1 MHFQYEACH
10 LDAFCLLMQ
19 RHTDIEFFLKTW
31 QNYCYLF
38 DIPGKKI
45 PFMILVGI
53 KSNKPFHSL
62 TMND

>member
-1 MHFQYEACH
+1 MHFQYEACP

-19 RHTDIEFFLKTW
+19 RHTDIEFVLKTW

-38 DIPGKKI
+38 DIP
-45 PFMILVGI
+45 FMILLGI
-53 KSNKPFHSL
+53 KSNKPCHSL